1 MKRLGLLFALGL
13 VLVGCTATV
22 QSDLGDKPMP
32 SATPSA
38 KASASPGAK
47 ASAAP

>member
-1 MKRLGLLFALGL
+1 MIRLGLLFALGL

-38 KASASPGAK
+38 KPSAK